1 MKWTPDLILKL
12 AFLGVGVVII
22 LCLTVL
28 IACGHDGTLVDALI
42 GISAVIFGANA
53 WQVGKTIVKR

>member
-1 MKWTPDLILKL
+1 MAKNPDLVLRL

-28 IACGHDGTLVDALI
+28 IAFGHDGALVDALL
-42 GISAVIFGANA
+42 GISAVIFGANV
-53 WQVGKTIVKR
+53 WQVRDKILKK